1 MPSSMEYSAIYMD
14 RRALSY
20 LREYLKCEGEF
31 GGSVFVN
38 IDTAHIAR
46 RLKYAGIL
54 ESFTG
59 PEIVRNEELGTMF
72 ERWDGHTSILSP
84 LGEYL
89 KAAALDMF
97 SARSAFDMNFWTV
110 RQLLDIWPLKWL
122 EEASAH
128 QHKLRE
134 SPSRHSVTN
143 FMSVFQMEFPLDES
157 IRQYL
162 RDRIRAGAEA
172 PIRQVALPAQ
182 FVDVPVQVDRSA
194 SAPKNFEDEFSF
206 DDASNVQLDDDGFPL
221 VLAQPDPDDAEE
233 DAGDFDFGELP
244 DEAAGDQDQ
253 GADEASFE
261 EDDTGPTL
269 TAEEEAD
276 GWSI

>member
-1 MPSSMEYSAIYMD
+1 MPKSSEYSAVYMD
-14 RRALSY
+14 RRSLMY
-20 LREYLKCEGEF
+20 LRQYLECEGEF

-38 IDTAHIAR
+38 IDTAHVAR

-59 PEIVRNEELGTMF
+59 PELIRNEELGTVR
-72 ERWDGHTSILSP
+72 ESWEGHASILSP

-89 KAAALDMF
+89 KAVALDMF
-97 SARSAFDMNFWTV
+97 SARSAFEMNFWTV
-110 RQLLDIWPLKWL
+110 RTLLDIWPLKWL

-206 DDASNVQLDDDGFPL
+206 DDASNVKLDEDGFPL
-221 VLAQPDPDDAEE
+221 ALTQEEPDA
-233 DAGDFDFGELP
+233 ADFDFGADDALP
-244 DEAAGDQDQ
+244 DEEAGNQDQ
-253 GADEASFE
+253 GADEEAFE
-261 EDDTGPTL
+261 EDGPTL
-269 TAEEEAD
+269 TPEEEAD